1 MHLDWSGKI
10 HKWENNFRNYSTAS
24 SLKVSAPMTIDEAWI
39 HPQFGVNYASASAGI
54 LPKTGTA
61 FGKNYC
67 VEKQINFFKETVENV
82 LGPKFQS
89 TEKLSEHLSN
99 SIFLIHIGSSDYIHN
114 YLQPDDYNSSRQYNG
129 KKFAELLTSK
139 LGNYLKDLYSLGAR
153 RILIFQVGPLGSF
166 PYIINKVKPR
176 SRCAE
181 DVNKLASGFNDKLNA
196 KLIEL
201 TKTLH
206 GSKFVTV
213 KTFNL
218 IRSMIQNPTDYGF
231 EDTRWQCCPTQENG
245 TGLCKERIIREVSPA
260 KMSMPDEEEKRRE
273 FRRSFACLDVSPGKF
288 SQIGIGKP
296 KEDVCDD
303 RKLYIFWDELHLTE
317 AAYKIIVD
325 KCFAILDNICS
336 PYNILANLVEEN
348 ICTSDSCM
356 FHQY

>member
-1 MHLDWSGKI
+1 MLVIFSYLFLHLHGLLSMTSLAQRVPNLYVFGDSIVDYGHKTRHAAGMKAGYRPYGLECIWTGAERFTNGK
-10 HKWENNFRNYSTAS
+10 
-24 SLKVSAPMTIDEAWI
+24 TIPEI
-39 HPQFGVNYASASAGI
+39 I
-54 LPKTGTA
+54 
-61 FGKNYC
+61 
-67 VEKQINFFKETVENV
+67 
-82 LGPKFQS
+82 
-89 TEKLSEHLSN
+89 
-99 SIFLIHIGSSDYIHN
+99 
-114 YLQPDDYNSSRQYNG
+114 DDYNSSRQYNG

-139 LGNYLKDLYSLGAR
+139 LGNYLKDLYNLGAR
-153 RILIFQVGPLGSF
+153 RIVIFQVGPLGCF

-181 DVNKLASGFNDKLNA
+181 DVNKLVSGFNDKLNA

-218 IRSMIQNPTDYGF
+218 IRSMIENPTDYGF

-245 TGLCKERIIREVSPA
+245 TGLCKEPIICEVSPA
-260 KMSMPDEEEKRRE
+260 EMSMPDEEEKRRG

-288 SQIGIGKP
+288 SRIGIGKP
-296 KEDVCDD
+296 RKDVCGD

-325 KCFAILDNICS
+325 KCFAISHNICS
-336 PYNILANLVEEN
+336 PPNILANMVEKN
-348 ICTSDSCM
+348 YCSLDSCM